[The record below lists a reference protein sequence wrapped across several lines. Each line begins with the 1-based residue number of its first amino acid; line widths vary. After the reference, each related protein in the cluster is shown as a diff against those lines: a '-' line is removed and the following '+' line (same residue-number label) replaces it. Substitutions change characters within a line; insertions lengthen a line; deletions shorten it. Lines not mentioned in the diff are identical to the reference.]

1 MKKKRLCLSLGGHR
15 KRKIL
20 LMMKL
25 CISLLLCFTL
35 GLSASTL
42 AQQERVNLDLKQV
55 SIKVLFDEIQKQT
68 NLSFVFNTEQA
79 TKLGLVSVRAVDETV
94 ENVLR
99 KVLMNTGMMFEF
111 DGTLIIVRPEEP
123 EKKEVTKIKVTGKV
137 KDEKGEFLPGV
148 TILLKG
154 TQIGAVTDVDG
165 KFSFELPKQDNLVL
179 VFSFIGYKQQE
190 VKVNGEDAKPLAI
203 VLKED
208 VTEMDE
214 VVVTGIY
221 QRKKESFTGSATT
234 FKKEELK
241 MVGSQNLIQ
250 SLKTLD
256 PSFSI
261 MENNQFG
268 SDPNRLPD
276 IEIRGKTSVIGL
288 KEQFGTD
295 PNQPLFILDGF
306 ETTLQVITDL
316 NMERVES
323 VTILKDAA
331 STAIYGA
338 RGAGGVILVT
348 TKKGK
353 IGKLSINARVNF
365 GIETPIDLPDMLHTA
380 DFIDRKLAAGFPNN
394 PNSGWDNPASL
405 PDTDW
410 EDLVWRNAFRQNY
423 FLQMTGGN
431 EKTTFN
437 MSAEFY
443 KNQFIERY
451 SFEDAGNFRV
461 ASQTNISKRVKFS
474 EILTV
479 GFNNTDP
486 HLYGQTNNDYV
497 YYRQVPTMV
506 PYDNTNEAGGGWGKH
521 PAGGYYEG
529 PNHVATLMSHHA
541 NERRFWAR
549 ANAILDW
556 EIINDLKFQANF
568 SANFDSHANNLFLES
583 WNLGSLSQ
591 QDYYSKDYGSGY
603 DLRMLYT
610 LTYDHTFGEKHY
622 VKGMVGYEA
631 YRATASSAGG
641 WKNGFLVQP
650 SDDISLGTGDKDVS
664 GTKTEGRSLSQFAR
678 VNYAYDDRYLLE
690 ASIRRDGYD
699 NFGPEN
705 RFGVFPSA
713 SVGWN
718 VGKESFVKDNITWM
732 SQLKLR
738 GSYGKIGNNTIP
750 QFLYEPSFTNNYLY
764 YSYDGQNT
772 QRGFW
777 YSNVANATIKWEDVA
792 QWNIGVDAS
801 FLDNRLNTTIE
812 YYDKKTSD
820 MLYSVGV
827 PPSAGPSS
835 EPFSETSSYRANIG
849 KISNRGF
856 EWMVQWRDSYK
867 DFRYDVAFTLSTN
880 KNKVVKLSDQVN
892 PIIWA
897 GSDAALNSSIYRT
910 ENGQPMGQMYGY
922 VVDGIIQDQAEID
935 ALNAQSPDG
944 LYQQAGTAPG
954 DLKYKDLNGDG
965 KVTNEDKTYIGNP
978 WPDLMY
984 GLNINLSWKGFD
996 LSMGWLGNAGVDV
1009 FNSAKLYERSF
1020 YGDYNTTYKVYE
1032 AWSPTNRAT
1041 SHPRVTKEDPN
1052 GNFKNVSS
1060 YFVEDGSFF
1069 KLKNLHFG
1077 YNLPKSILSHLKIE
1091 GLKFYINC
1099 DNLFIIT
1106 KFQGDP
1112 ELGGGYLERNMYSVK
1127 RAPSTRT
1134 IMGGLS
1140 LTL

>member
-1 MKKKRLCLSLGGHR
+1 MMLKEKSNPWAKLKYLYILPVAAIAVTAFARPEISETAEEISRMSDALG
-15 KRKIL
+15 
-20 LMMKL
+20 MEQA
-25 CISLLLCFTL
+25 SLLFSRLHDI
-35 GLSASTL
+35 SA
-42 AQQERVNLDLKQV
+42 AKVNDLTAIVEAKAVKTTEEPVQV
-55 SIKVLFDEIQKQT
+55 APVLKDTAKPVEVKYIPAEVTEKLQGTPFFEVVEQMPEYPGGMAAALEYIQKNMRYPETAKKNGTQGRVT
-68 NLSFVFNTEQA
+68 VQFIIDKGGNVTDP
-79 TKLGLVSVRAVDETV
+79 KVIRAVDKDLDAEAIRLIGTMPKWKPGMQKGQAVAVKYTLPVMFRLEGGEMKSSRTV
-94 ENVLR
+94 EMSRRPGSLLDSALVI
-99 KVLMNTGMMFEF
+99 V
-111 DGTLIIVRPEEP
+111 DG
-123 EKKEVTKIKVTGKV
+123 KEVTQS
-137 KDEKGEFLPGV
+137 
-148 TILLKG
+148 ILNA
-154 TQIGAVTDVDG
+154 INVDR
-165 KFSFELPKQDNLVL
+165 
-179 VFSFIGYKQQE
+179 I
-190 VKVNGEDAKPLAI
+190 
-203 VLKED
+203 
-208 VTEMDE
+208 M
-214 VVVTGIY
+214 
-221 QRKKESFTGSATT
+221 
-234 FKKEELK
+234 
-241 MVGSQNLIQ
+241 
-250 SLKTLD
+250 
-256 PSFSI
+256 SFS
-261 MENNQFG
+261 
-268 SDPNRLPD
+268 
-276 IEIRGKTSVIGL
+276 V
-288 KEQFGTD
+288 
-295 PNQPLFILDGF
+295 
-306 ETTLQVITDL
+306 
-316 NMERVES
+316 
-323 VTILKDAA
+323 LKDAA

>member
-1 MKKKRLCLSLGGHR
+1 MMNNLYFQLDGDKSAFVRLVSKISRIMKLTLFLVCLS
-15 KRKIL
+15 
-20 LMMKL
+20 
-25 CISLLLCFTL
+25 ISMSFAMTTNAQSTS
-35 GLSASTL
+35 LSFKATD
-42 AQQERVNLDLKQV
+42 Q
-55 SIKVLFDEIQKQT
+55 SIKEVLELIESQT
-68 NLSFVFNTEQA
+68 DFHFFYNSKLVDINQVISVDIKDKDVFTTLDHIFENSNIRYKIVGKDVILSVKGSKSDQNEKTV
-79 TKLGLVSVRAVDETV
+79 TGTVVDETGEPIIGANIV
-94 ENVLR
+94 EKGKANGTMSDLNGHFSIVVSSDAVLQISYIGFSLHEEAVKNKNVLQ
-99 KVLMNTGMMFEF
+99 VIM
-111 DGTLIIVRPEEP
+111 
-123 EKKEVTKIKVTGKV
+123 
-137 KDEKGEFLPGV
+137 
-148 TILLKG
+148 
-154 TQIGAVTDVDG
+154 
-165 KFSFELPKQDNLVL
+165 
-179 VFSFIGYKQQE
+179 
-190 VKVNGEDAKPLAI
+190 
-203 VLKED
+203 KED
-208 VTEMDE
+208 TQKLDE
-214 VVVTGIY
+214 VVVVGY
-221 QRKKESFTGSATT
+221 GSVDKKELTSA
-234 FKKEELK
+234 
-241 MVGSQNLIQ
+241 
-250 SLKTLD
+250 
-256 PSFSI
+256 
-261 MENNQFG
+261 
-268 SDPNRLPD
+268 
-276 IEIRGKTSVIGL
+276 
-288 KEQFGTD
+288 
-295 PNQPLFILDGF
+295 
-306 ETTLQVITDL
+306 
-316 NMERVES
+316 
-323 VTILKDAA
+323 VTAVSSKD
-331 STAIYGA
+331 
-338 RGAGGVILVT
+338 
-348 TKKGK
+348 
-353 IGKLSINARVNF
+353 
-365 GIETPIDLPDMLHTA
+365 
-380 DFIDRKLAAGFPNN
+380 
-394 PNSGWDNPASL
+394 
-405 PDTDW
+405 
-410 EDLVWRNAFRQNY
+410 
-423 FLQMTGGN
+423 FLQGAFTSPLSM
-431 EKTTFN
+431 
-437 MSAEFY
+437 
-443 KNQFIERY
+443 I
-451 SFEDAGNFRV
+451 D
-461 ASQTNISKRVKFS
+461 
-474 EILTV
+474 
-479 GFNNTDP
+479 
-486 HLYGQTNNDYV
+486 
-497 YYRQVPTMV
+497 
-506 PYDNTNEAGGGWGKH
+506 GKVS
-521 PAGGYYEG
+521 GV
-529 PNHVATLMSHHA
+529 NVS
-541 NERRFWAR
+541 
-549 ANAILDW
+549 NA
-556 EIINDLKFQANF
+556 A
-568 SANFDSHANNLFLES
+568 A
-583 WNLGSLSQ
+583 
-591 QDYYSKDYGSGY
+591 
-603 DLRMLYT
+603 
-610 LTYDHTFGEKHY
+610 
-622 VKGMVGYEA
+622 
-631 YRATASSAGG
+631 ASSAGG

>member
-1 MKKKRLCLSLGGHR
+1 MFKSR
-15 KRKIL
+15 KNQCSYIIFLALFLFFNPIL
-20 LMMKL
+20 V
-25 CISLLLCFTL
+25 
-35 GLSASTL
+35 L
-42 AQQERVNLDLKQV
+42 AQTGSVTLSMKNATLKQFFEAV
-55 SIKVLFDEIQKQT
+55 EKQT
-68 NLSFVFNTEQA
+68 TYIFSYRDA
-79 TKLGLVSVRAVDETV
+79 IV
-94 ENVLR
+94 E
-99 KVLMNTGMMFEF
+99 G
-111 DGTLIIVRPEEP
+111 
-123 EKKEVTKIKVTGKV
+123 KKEVTLNVTNQPIQRLLDDVLHQRDLQYTMTGHSIVVTLKTAGKV
-137 KDEKGEFLPGV
+137 KQVSGTVVDSNGEPIIGANVVEKG
-148 TILLKG
+148 TTNG
-154 TQIGAVTDVDG
+154 TVTDISG
-165 KFSFELPKQDNLVL
+165 NFSLNIDDTGILQISYIGFNTQDVA
-179 VFSFIGYKQQE
+179 
-190 VKVNGEDAKPLAI
+190 VNGKSSLMI
-203 VLKED
+203 NLKED
-208 VTEMDE
+208 TQKLDE
-214 VVVTGIY
+214 VVVVGY
-221 QRKKESFTGSATT
+221 GVQKKSNVTGSVA
-234 FKKEELK
+234 
-241 MVGSQNLIQ
+241 SI
-250 SLKTLD
+250 KTD
-256 PSFSI
+256 DF
-261 MENNQFG
+261 N
-268 SDPNRLPD
+268 
-276 IEIRGKTSVIGL
+276 
-288 KEQFGTD
+288 
-295 PNQPLFILDGF
+295 
-306 ETTLQVITDL
+306 DL
-316 NMERVES
+316 NMDVSHVIQGRVAGVNVSNGNIIIRGATSINGADPLWIVDGVPGSAPNFNDIES
-323 VTILKDAA
+323 IEILKDAA

-353 IGKLSINARVNF
+353 IG
-365 GIETPIDLPDMLHTA
+365 
-380 DFIDRKLAAGFPNN
+380 
-394 PNSGWDNPASL
+394 
-405 PDTDW
+405 
-410 EDLVWRNAFRQNY
+410 
-423 FLQMTGGN
+423 
-431 EKTTFN
+431 
-437 MSAEFY
+437 
-443 KNQFIERY
+443 
-451 SFEDAGNFRV
+451 
-461 ASQTNISKRVKFS
+461 KRVKFS

-1020 YGDYNTTYKVYE
+1020 YGDYNTTSKVYE

>member
-1 MKKKRLCLSLGGHR
+1 MSKSRKNNWGYIIFLILFLSLSPIFVFAQTGNVSLSLKNATLKQFFNAVEKQTDYIFSYRDVVVEGKENVTLEVSNQSITRVLDDVLHPRKLQYTVTGHSIIVTPLVKGGNR
-15 KRKIL
+15 MVTGVVLDGNGEPIIGANVVEKGTTNGTVTDIDGKFT
-20 LMMKL
+20 MNVGDG
-25 CISLLLCFTL
+25 SLLL
-35 GLSASTL
+35 
-42 AQQERVNLDLKQV
+42 V
-55 SIKVLFDEIQKQT
+55 SYIGFQSQ
-68 NLSFVFNTEQA
+68 
-79 TKLGLVSVRAVDETV
+79 
-94 ENVLR
+94 NV
-99 KVLMNTGMMFEF
+99 M
-111 DGTLIIVRPEEP
+111 
-123 EKKEVTKIKVTGKV
+123 
-137 KDEKGEFLPGV
+137 
-148 TILLKG
+148 
-154 TQIGAVTDVDG
+154 VDG
-165 KFSFELPKQDNLVL
+165 QSDLTVRLREDTQNL
-179 VFSFIGYKQQE
+179 E
-190 VKVNGEDAKPLAI
+190 
-203 VLKED
+203 
-208 VTEMDE
+208 E
-214 VVVTGIY
+214 VVVVGY
-221 QRKKESFTGSATT
+221 GVQKKSNVTGSVA
-234 FKKEELK
+234 
-241 MVGSQNLIQ
+241 SI
-250 SLKTLD
+250 KTD
-256 PSFSI
+256 DFS
-261 MENNQFG
+261 
-268 SDPNRLPD
+268 
-276 IEIRGKTSVIGL
+276 
-288 KEQFGTD
+288 
-295 PNQPLFILDGF
+295 
-306 ETTLQVITDL
+306 DL
-316 NMERVES
+316 NMDVSHVIQGRVAGVNVSNGNIIIRGAASINGADPLWIVDGVPGSAPNFNDIES
-323 VTILKDAA
+323 IEILKDAA

-353 IGKLSINARVNF
+353 VGKLSINARANF

-394 PNSGWDNPASL
+394 PNSGWDNPSSL
-405 PDTDW
+405 PDTNW
-410 EDLVWRNAFRQNY
+410 EDLVWRNAFRQSY

-506 PYDNTNEAGGGWGKH
+506 PYDNTNEAGGGWGRH

-529 PNHVATLMSHHA
+529 PNHLATLLSHHA

-549 ANAILDW
+549 ANAIVDW

-568 SANFDSHANNLFLES
+568 SANYDSHANNQFLES

-610 LTYDHTFGEKHY
+610 LTYDHT
-622 VKGMVGYEA
+622 
-631 YRATASSAGG
+631 T
-641 WKNGFLVQP
+641 Q
-650 SDDISLGTGDKDVS
+650 
-664 GTKTEGRSLSQFAR
+664 GRSLSQFAR
-678 VNYAYDDRYLLE
+678 VNYAYDDKYMLE
-690 ASIRRDGYD
+690 ASVRRDGYD
-699 NFGPEN
+699 NFGPNN

-713 SVGWN
+713 SAGWN
-718 VGKESFVKDNITWM
+718 IGKESFFQDNITWM

-738 GSYGKIGNNTIP
+738 GSYGRIGNNTIP

-772 QRGFW
+772 ERGFW

-792 QWNIGVDAS
+792 QWNIGLDAS
-801 FLDNRLNTTIE
+801 FLNNRLNTTIE
-812 YYDKKTSD
+812 YYEKKTSD
-820 MLYSVGV
+820 MLYAVGV

-835 EPFSETSSYRANIG
+835 EPFSETSSYQANIG
-849 KISNRGF
+849 KINNKGF

-867 DFRYDVAFTLSTN
+867 DFHYDVAFTLSTN

-922 VVDGIIQDQAEID
+922 VVEGIFQDQAEID

-978 WPDLMY
+978 WPDLIY
-984 GLNINLSWKGFD
+984 GLNINLSWRGFD

-1032 AWSPTNRAT
+1032 AWSPTNT
-1041 SHPRVTKEDPN
+1041 NTEHPRVTKEDPN

-1077 YNLPKSILSHLKIE
+1077 YNLPKSFLSRFGIE
-1091 GLKFYINC
+1091 GLKFYVNC

-1112 ELGGGYLERNMYSVK
+1112 ELGGGYLERNNYSVK

>member
-1 MKKKRLCLSLGGHR
+1 MFKSR
-15 KRKIL
+15 KNQCSYIIFLALFLFFNPIL
-20 LMMKL
+20 V
-25 CISLLLCFTL
+25 
-35 GLSASTL
+35 L
-42 AQQERVNLDLKQV
+42 AQTGSVTLSMKNATLKQFFEAV
-55 SIKVLFDEIQKQT
+55 EKQT
-68 NLSFVFNTEQA
+68 TYIFSYRDA
-79 TKLGLVSVRAVDETV
+79 IV
-94 ENVLR
+94 E
-99 KVLMNTGMMFEF
+99 G
-111 DGTLIIVRPEEP
+111 
-123 EKKEVTKIKVTGKV
+123 KKEVTLNVTNQPIQRLLDDVLHQRDLQYTMTGHSIVVTLKTAGKV
-137 KDEKGEFLPGV
+137 KQVSGTVVDSNGEPIIGANVVEKG
-148 TILLKG
+148 TTNG
-154 TQIGAVTDVDG
+154 TVTDISG
-165 KFSFELPKQDNLVL
+165 NFSLNIDDTGILQISYIGFNTQDVA
-179 VFSFIGYKQQE
+179 
-190 VKVNGEDAKPLAI
+190 VNGKSSLMI
-203 VLKED
+203 NLKED
-208 VTEMDE
+208 TQKLDE
-214 VVVTGIY
+214 VVVVGY
-221 QRKKESFTGSATT
+221 GVQKKSNVTGSVA
-234 FKKEELK
+234 
-241 MVGSQNLIQ
+241 SI
-250 SLKTLD
+250 KTD
-256 PSFSI
+256 DF
-261 MENNQFG
+261 N
-268 SDPNRLPD
+268 
-276 IEIRGKTSVIGL
+276 
-288 KEQFGTD
+288 
-295 PNQPLFILDGF
+295 
-306 ETTLQVITDL
+306 DL
-316 NMERVES
+316 NMDVSHVIQGRVAGVNVSNGNIIIRGAASINGADPLWIVDGVPGSAPNFNDIES
-323 VTILKDAA
+323 IEILKDAA

-353 IGKLSINARVNF
+353 IG
-365 GIETPIDLPDMLHTA
+365 
-380 DFIDRKLAAGFPNN
+380 
-394 PNSGWDNPASL
+394 
-405 PDTDW
+405 
-410 EDLVWRNAFRQNY
+410 
-423 FLQMTGGN
+423 
-431 EKTTFN
+431 
-437 MSAEFY
+437 
-443 KNQFIERY
+443 
-451 SFEDAGNFRV
+451 
-461 ASQTNISKRVKFS
+461 KRVKFS